1 MPVAEGSDARVVFT
15 SITWDSQNRVL
26 LCTNQHKLF
35 HVDSKNPHIGKAL
48 DLQST
53 PLCSVLTP
61 KHLIVSEAS
70 GMINW
75 FRVEQPFENAKP
87 EDKYITIFDEIDKQY
102 DFRGQPDVDGPAHF
116 IVYTSSH

>member
-1 MPVAEGSDARVVFT
+1 
-15 SITWDSQNRVL
+15 
-26 LCTNQHKLF
+26 
-35 HVDSKNPHIGKAL
+35 
-48 DLQST
+48 
-53 PLCSVLTP
+53 
-61 KHLIVSEAS
+61 
-70 GMINW
+70 MINW